1 MFIVSF
7 MVDPFWLDQV
17 ILALRRSVKNR
28 IVKDLRFS
36 QQGHDTKEGA
46 DLEK

>member
-7 MVDPFWLDQV
+7 LDDPSWLDQV
-17 ILALRRSVKNR
+17 TVTLRRNVKTR
-28 IVKDLRFS
+28 IVKDLEWP

-46 DLEK
+46 DPEK

>member
-7 MVDPFWLDQV
+7 LVDPSWLDQV
-17 ILALRRSVKNR
+17 TITLRRNVKNR
-28 IVKDLRFS
+28 IVKDLELS